1 MYEFSRAMYLRLADE
16 ILDEP
21 VEPEVSNHQ
30 QVLREC
36 EAAIERLATD
46 PHYFAHPART
56 LSREIRVYFPIAC
69 QRRVL
74 QVVSRYL
81 AAAGDH
87 FVRSSTHGYDAAGNP
102 LCCRAST
109 RKGTPCQRPPLPHNG
124 FCPSHQHLAATEET
138 EAAAMAA

>member
-1 MYEFSRAMYLRLADE
+1 VYEFSRAMYLRFVDE

-21 VEPEVSNHQ
+21 VDLEVSNHL
-30 QVLREC
+30 QVLQAC

-46 PHYFAHPART
+46 PHYFAKPTRT
-56 LSREIRVYFPIAC
+56 LFREIRVYFPIHR

-74 QVVSRYL
+74 QIVDRYVT
-81 AAAGDH
+81 AAEKH
-87 FVRSSTHGYDAAGNP
+87 FARTSQHGFDAAGNP

-124 FCPSHQHLAATEET
+124 FCPSHQHLAETEEA
-138 EAAAMAA
+138 EAEPVAA